1 MPKDEFD
8 FEDPLELNGM
18 ALLSPEDTT
27 DDMAECFA
35 EEFMRLGYDHRRILA
50 LFANPHY
57 LGPHLAFQQRGEAFI
72 RDLITGVFARWGGRT
87 DWPEPSPVGKPAGTD
102 STRQPAAPA
111 VESDVSVLGDERA
124 LTDPTGAPI
133 PLFKI

>member
-18 ALLSPEDTT
+18 AILSSEDTT
-27 DDMAECFA
+27 NEMAECFA

-50 LFANPHY
+50 MFANPHY
-57 LGPHLAFQQRGEAFI
+57 LGPNLAFQQRGESFI
-72 RDLITGVFARWGGRT
+72 RDLIAGVFARWGRPAPWPDST
-87 DWPEPSPVGKPAGTD
+87 IRSETPEPDPVLHPNTPAPEPSPLG
-102 STRQPAAPA
+102 
-111 VESDVSVLGDERA
+111 SVDNQ

-133 PLFKI
+133 PRFEI

>member
-18 ALLSPEDTT
+18 AILSSEDTT
-27 DDMAECFA
+27 NDMAECFT

-50 LFANPHY
+50 MFANPHY
-57 LGPHLAFQQRGEAFI
+57 LGPNLAFQQRGEVFI
-72 RDLITGVFARWGGRT
+72 RDLIAGVFARWGKQAPWLDPDRG
-87 DWPEPSPVGKPAGTD
+87 PEPPERG
-102 STRQPAAPA
+102 
-111 VESDVSVLGDERA
+111 SVLYTTIPALEAPPLSSQDNP

-133 PLFKI
+133 PRFEI